1 MKLQRTSYKLTEF
14 FLLFIALPV
23 SLVLKY
29 PIYLKMAAILIGFF
43 YILWI
48 LLKVE
53 KQRFKINKS
62 LNWKLFLQRTLVL
75 LFAIIILTVTY
86 VYFTDA
92 SKLFII
98 VRTKPLVWIIILFV
112 YSLFSV
118 YPQELIYRTFFFLRY
133 ETLFKNK
140 NLLVFINAIVFC
152 LAHFFFN
159 NTLVLV
165 LTFLGGILFA
175 LTFQKTRSTFL
186 VSIEHAIYGSWLFTV
201 GMGEMLGF
209 PS

>member
-175 LTFQKTRSTFL
+175 LTFQKTRSTLL